1 MPPQPPPATR
11 FRLSWSWL
19 PWALA
24 LAGCRATLPE
34 VELVESFPVET
45 SLDQP
50 DLRETQTVWLEAIAG
65 AQRSIDLAH
74 FYFSD
79 APGSRLRPVIEA
91 LLAAGRRG
99 VAIRVLADAGFERTY
114 PETLAEFRAAPGF
127 EVRSYDLRARTGGA
141 LHVKLLSVD
150 GQRAFIGSQNFDY
163 RSLEHIWEL
172 GAYVHSADLV
182 SDIDR
187 VFELDWYLAGHPEV
201 SLEQALEDR
210 PDRIGQVERVRV
222 IGAGRDFGTATA
234 RCVFSPE
241 QALPR
246 GLYWDLPDLGDAI
259 EQAEGRLRIAVLSF
273 QSELGPGATD
283 WLLPPAI
290 LRAAARGVEVRI
302 LVADWNKRQS
312 RIGALQK
319 LAEVENVE
327 VRFAVIPE
335 WSGGFQPFSRVAH
348 SKLLVVDERRAWIGT
363 GNFSPDY
370 FYESRNAG
378 LFLEG
383 QGPSRRLAAQFDAL
397 WDSAYA
403 EPVDPKASYTPRRY
417 AE

>member
-1 MPPQPPPATR
+1 
-11 FRLSWSWL
+11 
-19 PWALA
+19 
-24 LAGCRATLPE
+24 
-34 VELVESFPVET
+34 
-45 SLDQP
+45 
-50 DLRETQTVWLEAIAG
+50 
-65 AQRSIDLAH
+65 
-74 FYFSD
+74 
-79 APGSRLRPVIEA
+79 
-91 LLAAGRRG
+91 
-99 VAIRVLADAGFERTY
+99 
-114 PETLAEFRAAPGF
+114 
-127 EVRSYDLRARTGGA
+127 
-141 LHVKLLSVD
+141 
-150 GQRAFIGSQNFDY
+150 
-163 RSLEHIWEL
+163 
-172 GAYVHSADLV
+172 VHSADLV

-246 GLYWDLPDLGDAI
+246 GLFWDLPALGDAI
-259 EQAEGRLRIAVLSF
+259 DQSEHCLRIAALSL
-273 QSELGPGATD
+273 QPEPDSD

-302 LVADWNKRQS
+302 LVADWNKRPS

-335 WSGGFQPFSRVAH
+335 GSGGFQPFSRVAH
-348 SKLLVVDERRAWIGT
+348 SKLLVVDERQAWIGT

-403 EPVDPKASYTPRRY
+403 EPVDPQASYTPRRY